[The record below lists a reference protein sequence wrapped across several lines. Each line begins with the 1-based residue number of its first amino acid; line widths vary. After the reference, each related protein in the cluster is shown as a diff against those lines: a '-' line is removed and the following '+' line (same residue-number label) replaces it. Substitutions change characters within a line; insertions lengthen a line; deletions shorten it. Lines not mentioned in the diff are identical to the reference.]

1 MIRLNGGTFLAYG
14 RTATGIGS
22 AIVHASAS
30 EADAVLIAQNIH
42 CPTDAKTGYSQ
53 TYLSV
58 ANAGNIYFN
67 VVVSRLPAS
76 GLYNTVVGQI
86 NKSKA

>member
-1 MIRLNGGTFLAYG
+1 MIRLNGGTYLAYG
-14 RTATGIGS
+14 RTAAGIGS
-22 AIVHASAS
+22 AIVHTSAS
-30 EADAVLIAQNIH
+30 EADAVLVAQNIH
-42 CPTDAKTGYSQ
+42 CPTITRENYSQ

-67 VVVSRLPAS
+67 VVVSRLPSS
-76 GLYNTVVGQI
+76 GSYNTIVGQI